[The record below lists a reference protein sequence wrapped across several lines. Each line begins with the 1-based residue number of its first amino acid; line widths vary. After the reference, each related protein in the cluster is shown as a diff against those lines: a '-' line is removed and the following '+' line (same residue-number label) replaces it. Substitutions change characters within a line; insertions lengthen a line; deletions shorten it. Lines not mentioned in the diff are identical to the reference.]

1 MKSKVRLSAAAALAA
16 VPLILTGCGSGTG
29 NASGANSG
37 SGNAASGSSKPV
49 IGGNLVIDRSNDAVS
64 MNKTTTFD
72 NSSIFVMEQIMEPLF
87 TVSNDGKSV
96 KPWLATG
103 YTVSADKL
111 AYTIKLRSGVKF
123 SNGQPMTAADVK
135 FSIDQDTKTGSD
147 GWGYINAAIKQ
158 VTAVNA
164 STVKIDLKYAWAPLI
179 ADLSLFSNGII
190 PNNYGGESETAFYNH
205 PIGTGPFE
213 WSSWQKGQ
221 SIKLVKNPH
230 YWQAGKPYLD
240 SVEFDVVPDA
250 NTRQLQLQGNQAD
263 VDTYPDW
270 SQFSTLKST
279 PGIVATAFPST
290 EIDYL
295 VFNEKKAPF
304 NDVHVRQ
311 AISDAI
317 DRSALVNAVLF
328 GNGKPGNSLFM
339 PGLPYYS
346 AVGGQTYDLDA
357 AKKALAA
364 SSVPHGFTTTM
375 LISSG
380 NANQAT
386 VAQIVQ
392 SELKPL
398 GITVNIQQLDPTAAH
413 AAQQADNF
421 AMAYSAWTMDI
432 PDPDEWS
439 SFAVDPSGGAKS
451 AFSYYDNA
459 TVISLNK
466 QAQQEINPTKR
477 AALYAQLQA
486 QTSKDAPFAYLF
498 YPPYAYATTDKV
510 HGFFVTPLGNFH
522 LEDVYKSS

>member
-1 MKSKVRLSAAAALAA
+1 M
-16 VPLILTGCGSGTG
+16 
-29 NASGANSG
+29 
-37 SGNAASGSSKPV
+37 
-49 IGGNLVIDRSNDAVS
+49 IDRSNDAVS

-87 TVSNDGKSV
+87 TVSNDGKTV

-103 YTVSADKL
+103 YTVSADKKS
-111 AYTIKLRSGVKF
+111 YTIKLRSGVKF
-123 SNGQPMTAADVK
+123 SDGKPMTAADVK
-135 FSIDQDTKTGSD
+135 FSIDQDTATGSD

-158 VTAVNA
+158 VTAVDA
-164 STVKIDLKYAWAPLI
+164 STVKIDLKYAWAPFI

-190 PNNYGGESETAFYNH
+190 PNNYGGQSEAAFYNH

-213 WSSWQKGQ
+213 WKSWAKGQ
-221 SIKLVKNPH
+221 SIKLVKNPD
-230 YWQAGKPYLD
+230 YWQPGKPYLD

-250 NTRQLQLQGNQAD
+250 NTRQLQLQGSQAD

-270 SQFSTLKST
+270 SQFSTLKAA

-295 VFNEKKAPF
+295 AFNEKKAPF

-317 DRSALVNAVLF
+317 DRDALVNAVLF
-328 GNGKPGNSLFM
+328 GNGKPANSLLM
-339 PGLPYYS
+339 PGLPYY
-346 AVGGQTYDLDA
+346 AGTGGESYDLTA
-357 AKKALAA
+357 AKAALAQ

-375 LISSG
+375 MISSG

-413 AAQQADNF
+413 AASEGDSYE
-421 AMAYSAWTMDI
+421 MDYSAWTMDI
-432 PDPDEWS
+432 PDPDEWT

-451 AFSYYDNA
+451 AFTSYDNA
-459 TVISLNK
+459 SVISLNK
-466 QAQQEINPTKR
+466 QAEQQTDPAKR
-477 AALYAQLQA
+477 ADLYSQLQQ
-486 QTSKDAPFAYLF
+486 QTSKDAFLAYLF

>member
-111 AYTIKLRSGVKF
+111 TYTIKLRSGVKF

-158 VTAVNA
+158 VTAVDPA
-164 STVKIDLKYAWAPLI
+164 TVQISLKYPWAPLI

-190 PNNYGGESETAFYNH
+190 PNNYAGKSAAAFYNA

-230 YWQAGKPYLD
+230 YWQPGKPYLD

-250 NTRQLQLQGNQAD
+250 NTRQLQLQGKQAD
-263 VDTYPDW
+263 IDTYPDF
-270 SQFSTLKST
+270 SQFSTLKNT

-290 EIDYL
+290 EVDYL
-295 VFNEKKAPF
+295 AMNELKAPF
-304 NDVHVRQ
+304 KDPHVRQ
-311 AISDAI
+311 AISYAI
-317 DRSALVNAVLF
+317 DRNALVKAVLF
-328 GNGKPGNSLFM
+328 GIGKPANSLLM
-339 PGLPYYS
+339 PGLPYYDGT
-346 AVGGQTYDLDA
+346 GGETYDL
-357 AKKALAA
+357 AKAKQALAE

-375 LISSG
+375 EISSG

-413 AAQQADNF
+413 AASEGTGYEMD
-421 AMAYSAWTMDI
+421 YSAWTMDI
-432 PDPDEWS
+432 PDPDEWT
-439 SFAVDPSGGAKS
+439 SFAVDPSGGARS
-451 AFSYYDNA
+451 AFTSYTNA
-459 TVISLNK
+459 SVISLNK
-466 QAQQEINPTKR
+466 QAEQQTDPTKR
-477 AALYAQLQA
+477 AELYSQLQQ
-486 QTSKDAPFAYLF
+486 QTSKDAFLAYLF
-498 YPPYAYATTDKV
+498 YPPYLYATTNNV

>member
-16 VPLILTGCGSGTG
+16 VPLVLAGCSSGAGSSAGSGTG
-29 NASGANSG
+29 TG
-37 SGNAASGSSKPV
+37 SAASGSSKPV
-49 IGGNLVIDRSNDAVS
+49 TGGNLVIDRSNDAVS

-87 TVSNDGKSV
+87 TVSNDGKTV

-103 YTVSADKL
+103 YTVSADKKS
-111 AYTIKLRSGVKF
+111 YTIKLRSGVKF

-135 FSIDQDTKTGSD
+135 FSIDQDTATGSD

-158 VTAVNA
+158 VTAVNTA
-164 STVKIDLKYAWAPLI
+164 TVKIDLKYAWAPFI

-190 PNNYGGESETAFYNH
+190 PNNYGGKTEAAFYND

-213 WSSWQKGQ
+213 WKSWTKGQ
-221 SIKLVKNPH
+221 SIKLVKNPD
-230 YWQAGKPYLD
+230 YWQPGKPYLD

-295 VFNEKKAPF
+295 GFNEKKAPF

-317 DRSALVNAVLF
+317 DRNALVNAVLF
-328 GNGKPGNSLFM
+328 GNGKAGNSLLM
-339 PGLPYYS
+339 PGLPYYDGT
-346 AVGGQTYDLDA
+346 GGESYDLAA
-357 AKKALAA
+357 AKKALAQ

-375 LISSG
+375 MISSG

-413 AAQQADNF
+413 AASEGDSYE
-421 AMAYSAWTMDI
+421 MDYSAWTMDI
-432 PDPDEWS
+432 PDPDEWT

-451 AFSYYDNA
+451 AFTSYDNA
-459 TVISLNK
+459 SVISLNK
-466 QAQQEINPTKR
+466 QAEQQTDPAKR
-477 AALYAQLQA
+477 ADLYGQLQQ
-486 QTSKDAPFAYLF
+486 QTSKDAFLAYLF